1 MTIQNNC
8 YTRHQITIHYN
19 YHTLQNITPHCNA
32 ITIHHAASLRHTLQ
46 LLYYIE
52 HYSILLNIITR
63 YYTITI
69 QNQSLHYVT
78 KQLLYNTIR
87 FRTIHLHYKTKYY
100 NTIANKN
107 KLESSFYTTLQLTSL
122 LFISD
127 IFPAETSFAGIVPL
141 TKSVKL
147 TIIKPFN
154 YCIHQ
159 IICKCSNFNL
169 HSTSCR
175 NRFRAR

>member
-1 MTIQNNC
+1 MNIICVVSTIQLFNRTYHN
-8 YTRHQITIHYN
+8 YTF
-19 YHTLQNITPHCNA
+19 A
-32 ITIHHAASLRHTLQ
+32 F
-46 LLYYIE
+46 
-52 HYSILLNIITR
+52 
-63 YYTITI
+63 
-69 QNQSLHYVT
+69 QNQTTQCQAIQSLDYAYQTLHLPYMATLYHYLTKPYVT
-78 KQLLYNTIR
+78 LLHRYNTQR
-87 FRTIHLHYKTKYY
+87 HHTFTIPLQIQINT
-100 NTIANKN
+100 TIANKN
-107 KLESSFYTTLQLTSL
+107 KLESSFYTTLQLISL

-154 YCIHQ
+154 DCIHQ
-159 IICKCSNFNL
+159 IICKCSNFNF